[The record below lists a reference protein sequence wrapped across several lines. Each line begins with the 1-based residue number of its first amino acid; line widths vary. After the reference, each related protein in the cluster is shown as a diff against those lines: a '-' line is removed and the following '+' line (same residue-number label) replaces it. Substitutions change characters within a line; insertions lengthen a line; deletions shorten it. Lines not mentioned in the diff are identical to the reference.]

1 MILVGLALTCLFG
14 WLLLPSKIEGS
25 ALSRLSFSFAAGA
38 AAISL
43 QMFAYDLA
51 GIGWSRLSLLA
62 PWTVALLWELYR
74 RRPLLGWGRRQDLG
88 WRHGLFALGVL
99 APILI
104 WLPYERTMPLTSE
117 AWDAWAIWLFKAKAF
132 YLDGGVHPFLE
143 RSGEFVTQP
152 GYPLLIPLYGA
163 FLYVWNG
170 GVADQAAKLTSPCF
184 FLATLGVFY
193 YFARRS
199 GWKSS
204 AMVFTVFLAALPMFG
219 VVAFKL
225 AGYADTALSLYLVAA
240 TGFLYTWYREGRAI
254 DLAAAALAA
263 TAAAWTKNEGQF
275 FLLGVILLGAVGLA
289 RRRSKLAGWCCLLL
303 PSAVVLIPWWAVRRM
318 HGIEAAGFVPGLD
331 FEPELFWVSLRTLV
345 GKASELGSYNVT
357 FYLFIAGLAAAVR
370 LKPPGS
376 FWIVPGLV
384 FWQLLGALLA
394 YATGRNDI
402 DWWLGT
408 SADRILAQ
416 IAPLALL
423 PAALVMSHW
432 RQQAAASPE
441 TPGQSRPAPP
451 PGARRSRKRG
461 RGSR

>member
-1 MILVGLALTCLFG
+1 
-14 WLLLPSKIEGS
+14 
-25 ALSRLSFSFAAGA
+25 
-38 AAISL
+38 
-43 QMFAYDLA
+43 
-51 GIGWSRLSLLA
+51 
-62 PWTVALLWELYR
+62 
-74 RRPLLGWGRRQDLG
+74 
-88 WRHGLFALGVL
+88 
-99 APILI
+99 
-104 WLPYERTMPLTSE
+104 
-117 AWDAWAIWLFKAKAF
+117 
-132 YLDGGVHPFLE
+132 
-143 RSGEFVTQP
+143 
-152 GYPLLIPLYGA
+152 
-163 FLYVWNG
+163 
-170 GVADQAAKLTSPCF
+170 
-184 FLATLGVFY
+184 
-193 YFARRS
+193 
-199 GWKSS
+199 
-204 AMVFTVFLAALPMFG
+204 
-219 VVAFKL
+219 
-225 AGYADTALSLYLVAA
+225 
-240 TGFLYTWYREGRAI
+240 
-254 DLAAAALAA
+254 
-263 TAAAWTKNEGQF
+263 
-275 FLLGVILLGAVGLA
+275 
-289 RRRSKLAGWCCLLL
+289 
-303 PSAVVLIPWWAVRRM
+303 M